1 MADIIGSVLGS
12 GGITGALGDIFGG
25 SSSTSVG
32 GSGTTTETGTVTE
45 SLDISEEA
53 ITKIITDLLGSADG
67 LASIFG
73 GEQATG
79 LYSSSVAAQEA
90 GDFASKIAGE
100 IAKLRAK
107 RVSEVDK
114 TTSTTSQQTQ
124 GQKSGGL
131 LSSVGDTIA
140 GVFGW

>member
-1 MADIIGSVLGS
+1 MADIIGSVIGS
-12 GGITGALGDIFGG
+12 GGITGMLGDIFGG
-25 SSSTSVG
+25 SSSTSG
-32 GSGTTTETGTVTE
+32 RASGRTVEKGTVTE

-53 ITKIITDLLGSADG
+53 ITKIITDLLGSAEG

-107 RVSEVDK
+107 KVSEVDK
-114 TTSTTSQQTQ
+114 ATDTLSSQKASQE
-124 GQKSGGL
+124 SGGIL
-131 LSSVGDTIA
+131 GAVGDIL
-140 GVFGW
+140 GGLF